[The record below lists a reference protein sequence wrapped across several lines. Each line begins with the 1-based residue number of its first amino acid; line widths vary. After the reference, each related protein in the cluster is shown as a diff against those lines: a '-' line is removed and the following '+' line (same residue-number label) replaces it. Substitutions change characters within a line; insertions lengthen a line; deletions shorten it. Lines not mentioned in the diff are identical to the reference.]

1 MWKKTI
7 FQNRFSAED
16 FYKVVE
22 DKTSQSQLEK
32 VAAAPRERVVI
43 KYVKVPVPAPSEK
56 KEEPPPSVVATAEKR
71 PEPAASAQP
80 AQGNID
86 QSSENA
92 NHLHSAI
99 IAQKAMYIPV
109 DELVLD
115 DNGKPG
121 EKYNP

>member
-16 FYKVVE
+16 FYKVIE
-22 DKTSQSQLEK
+22 DKTSQGQIEK
-32 VAAAPRERVVI
+32 VASAPRERVVI

-56 KEEPPPSVVATAEKR
+56 KEEAPSSGVATVEKR
-71 PEPAASAQP
+71 AEPAVP
-80 AQGNID
+80 AQSNID
-86 QSSENA
+86 QSNESA